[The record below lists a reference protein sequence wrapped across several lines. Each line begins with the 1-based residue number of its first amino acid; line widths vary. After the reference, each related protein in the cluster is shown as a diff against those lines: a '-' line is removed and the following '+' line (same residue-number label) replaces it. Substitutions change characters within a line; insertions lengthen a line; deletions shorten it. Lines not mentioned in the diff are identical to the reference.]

1 MFLPLEL
8 VARSA
13 TFWKASRKVATVT
26 AVALEEKEQQ
36 TSRVKLALDS

>member
-26 AVALEEKEQQ
+26 AVALEEKSNKQ
-36 TSRVKLALDS
+36 VV